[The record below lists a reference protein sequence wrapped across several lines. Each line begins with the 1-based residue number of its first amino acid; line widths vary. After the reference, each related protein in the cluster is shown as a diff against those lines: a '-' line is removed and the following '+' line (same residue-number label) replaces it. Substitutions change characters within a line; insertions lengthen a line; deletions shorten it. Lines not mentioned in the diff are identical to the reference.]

1 MQIPRQQSDPITLVI
16 SEVVEPN
23 RIEEYEAWT
32 KGINQS
38 AQQFEGFIGVDVI
51 RPRDHQHP
59 EYVVIVK
66 FDNYDH
72 CKNWLTSSVYQQ
84 WMQSAEEFIAQ
95 RSQQQLPDGLELWFT
110 LPKSKFSNPPQP
122 AYYKQVIIGVITVYP
137 LILLANLFLNPFLQG
152 FPALLSL
159 LISVIFVSALLT
171 YPVMPYI
178 TKILSFWLYPSISKR
193 TTKRANR

>member
-110 LPKSKFSNPPQP
+110 LP
-122 AYYKQVIIGVITVYP
+122 
-137 LILLANLFLNPFLQG
+137 
-152 FPALLSL
+152 
-159 LISVIFVSALLT
+159 
-171 YPVMPYI
+171 
-178 TKILSFWLYPSISKR
+178 
-193 TTKRANR
+193 